1 MEAIQPLLVNRHE
14 ARRLLGG
21 IGDSKL
27 YELMNR
33 GEIEG
38 VFLDNKRLFTY
49 ASVKALSERL
59 PKSQPD
65 GIGRRVGNLKYC
77 DAHQT
82 AGARPDAA

>member
-1 MEAIQPLLVNRHE
+1 MEDVKPLLVNRHE

-33 GEIEG
+33 GEIVG

-49 ASVKALSERL
+49 ASVVSFTERL
-59 PKSQPD
+59 PKAQPD

-77 DAHQT
+77 DA
-82 AGARPDAA
+82 R

>member
-1 MEAIQPLLVNRHE
+1 MEDMKPLLVNRHE

-27 YELMNR
+27 YDLMNR

-49 ASVKALSERL
+49 ASVAALAQRL
-59 PKSQPD
+59 PKSLPD

-77 DAHQT
+77 DAS
-82 AGARPDAA
+82 